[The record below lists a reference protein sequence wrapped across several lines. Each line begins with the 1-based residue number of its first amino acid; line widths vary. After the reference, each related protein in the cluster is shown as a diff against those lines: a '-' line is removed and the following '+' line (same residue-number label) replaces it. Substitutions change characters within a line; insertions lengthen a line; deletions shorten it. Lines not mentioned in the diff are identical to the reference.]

1 MRDHSRRNG
10 FTLIEV
16 LIAVVIL
23 GIAALSL
30 MRVTARM
37 IRSVTDDRTRTLA
50 SASADAR
57 IARIRAWPTYS
68 TLEATFAGTESNTPV
83 SGLSRVT
90 TIVRTGGIG
99 QPNDYKKVTVT
110 VSGTQLT
117 SNVTRTVTLAP
128 P

>member
-1 MRDHSRRNG
+1 MRRPTRSG

-16 LIAVVIL
+16 MIALVIL

-30 MRVTARM
+30 MRVTSRM

-57 IARIRAWPTYS
+57 IAEVRAWPTYS
-68 TLEATFAGTESNTPV
+68 TLDAKYAGTEADTPV
-83 SGLSRVT
+83 TGLTRVT
-90 TIVRTGGIG
+90 TVVRTGGLN
-99 QPNDYKKVTVT
+99 QTNDYKRVTVT

-117 SNVTRTVTLAP
+117 SPVARTVTIAP

>member
-1 MRDHSRRNG
+1 MRTSTRRNG

-23 GIAALSL
+23 GIAGLSL
-30 MRVTARM
+30 MRVTSRM

-68 TLEATFAGTESNTPV
+68 TLEATFAATESNTPV
-83 SGLSRVT
+83 TGLTRVT
-90 TIVRTGGIG
+90 TITRTGGVG
-99 QPNDYKKVTVT
+99 QPNDYKRVTVT

-117 SNVTRTVTLAP
+117 SNVSRTVTIAP

>member
-1 MRDHSRRNG
+1 MRTKTRRNG

-30 MRVTARM
+30 MRVTSRM

-57 IARIRAWPTYS
+57 IARVRAWPTYS
-68 TLEATFAGTESNTPV
+68 TLEATFAVTESNTPV
-83 SGLSRVT
+83 TGLTRVT
-90 TIVRTGGIG
+90 TITRTGGVG
-99 QPNDYKKVTVT
+99 QPNDYKRVTVT
-110 VSGTQLT
+110 VSGSQLT
-117 SNVTRTVTLAP
+117 SNVSRTVTIAP

>member
-1 MRDHSRRNG
+1 MRRRTG

-16 LIAVVIL
+16 MIALVIL

-30 MRVTARM
+30 MRVTSRM

-57 IARIRAWPTYS
+57 IAEVRAWPTYA
-68 TLEATFAGTESNTPV
+68 TLESKYAGTETNVPIT
-83 SGLSRVT
+83 GLTRVT
-90 TIVRTGGIG
+90 TIVRTGGLN
-99 QPNDYKKVTVT
+99 QTNDYKRITVT

-117 SNVTRTVTLAP
+117 SNVARTVTIAP

>member
-1 MRDHSRRNG
+1 MRRPTRSG

-16 LIAVVIL
+16 MIALVIL

-30 MRVTARM
+30 MQVTSRM

-57 IARIRAWPTYS
+57 IAEVRAWPTYS
-68 TLEATFAGTESNTPV
+68 TLDAKYAGTETDTPV
-83 SGLSRVT
+83 TGLTRVT
-90 TIVRTGGIG
+90 AVVRTGGLN
-99 QPNDYKKVTVT
+99 QPNDYKRVTVT

-117 SNVTRTVTLAP
+117 TPVTRTVTIAP

>member
-1 MRDHSRRNG
+1 MKQPFRRSG

-16 LIAVVIL
+16 MIALVIL

-30 MRVTARM
+30 MKVTSKM
-37 IRSVTDDRTRTLA
+37 IRGVTDDRTRTLA

-57 IARIRAWPTYS
+57 IAEVRAWPTYS
-68 TLEATFAGTESNTPV
+68 TLEAKYAGTENNTPV
-83 SGLSRVT
+83 TGLTRVT
-90 TIVRTGGIG
+90 TVTRTGGIG
-99 QPNDYKKVTVT
+99 QPNDYKRITVT

-117 SNVTRTVTLAP
+117 SDVTRTVTIAP

>member
-1 MRDHSRRNG
+1 MRRRAG

-16 LIAVVIL
+16 MIALVIL

-30 MRVTARM
+30 MRVTSRM

-57 IARIRAWPTYS
+57 IAEVRAWPTYS
-68 TLEATFAGTESNTPV
+68 TLETKYAGTETDIPIT
-83 SGLSRVT
+83 GLTRVT
-90 TIVRTGGIG
+90 TIVRTGGLN
-99 QPNDYKKVTVT
+99 QTNDYKRITVT

-117 SNVTRTVTLAP
+117 SNVTRTVTIAP

>member
-1 MRDHSRRNG
+1 MRRSRRG

-16 LIAVVIL
+16 MIAVVIL

-30 MRVTARM
+30 MKVTSKM

-57 IARIRAWPTYS
+57 IAEVRAWPTYS
-68 TLEATFAGTESNTPV
+68 TLETKYAGTEADTPV
-83 SGLSRVT
+83 AGLTRVT
-90 TIVRTGGIG
+90 TIVRTGGTG

-110 VSGTQLT
+110 VSGSSQLT
-117 SNVTRTVTLAP
+117 SNVVRTVTIAP